1 MHAHCALC
9 GKKKPVVMCKACM
22 RVKYC
27 SKAEMDEGMSFATI
41 GLETPRLPLEPPRA
55 LWQVPSRT
63 LSDYLAP
70 SRILSHPLVL

>member
-27 SKAEMDEGMSFATI
+27 SKAEMDEGMSFVTI
-41 GLETPRLPLEPPRA
+41 GLETPPTSRTTSCPLT
-55 LWQVPSRT
+55 PSRS

-70 SRILSHPLVL
+70 CRTLWSYG